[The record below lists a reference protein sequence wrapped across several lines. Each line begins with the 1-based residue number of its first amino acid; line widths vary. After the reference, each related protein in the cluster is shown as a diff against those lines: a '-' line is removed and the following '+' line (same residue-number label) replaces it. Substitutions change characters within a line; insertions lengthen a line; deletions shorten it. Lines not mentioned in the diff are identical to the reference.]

1 MFLSEVRLSDQLA
14 HQKKRDMTDWSH
26 DSFQESMTYMFMFSD
41 SCHARV
47 MSHTCVSH
55 VTDSYAWHV
64 AFEWFVSRVS
74 LWVVSHTY
82 VCHVTWLIRTRAVT
96 HLNDSVVFTSHTT
109 DERELRYTYAWVML
123 RLFINHITHMNKD
136 ECVIYFFCSLV
147 WSAAMPEKERHDWFI
162 TWLISTIY
170 DTHVYW
176 MSHVAHESCQTHA

>member
-1 MFLSEVRLSDQLA
+1 MFNGYAWV
-14 HQKKRDMTDWSH
+14 T
-26 DSFQESMTYMFMFSD
+26 
-41 SCHARV
+41 
-47 MSHTCVSH
+47 SHTCVSH

-123 RLFINHITHMNKD
+123 RLFINHVTHMNKD
-136 ECVIYFFCSLV
+136 ECVIFFFCSLV
-147 WSAAMPEKERHDWFI
+147 WSAAVQKNRQ
-162 TWLISTIY
+162 TWLIYHMIDLSNLWYTCL
-170 DTHVYW
+170 
-176 MSHVAHESCQTHA
+176 MNESCHAWVMSNTCVGHVTWPWLIYTSNVTHFSLISVVST